1 MLDAAKDLG
10 IPQVEKASAD
20 WCSAIKQQVSLL
32 NAMQK
37 SKKPTDFN
45 FITGPI

>member
-20 WCSAIKQQVSLL
+20 WCASLKQQVGLL

-37 SKKPTDFN
+37 CKKPSDFS
-45 FITGPI
+45 FVAAPI